1 MNEWD
6 VGDASRANSRR
17 PPVVSAALG
26 TAVRV
31 LRALAWCES
40 HALNPKDPMP
50 LKYENLD
57 PATRRHAIAEL
68 DGDIASS
75 AFHASDRLRPTAV
88 ADYQRL
94 LREAIRYYDDLWL
107 EQHANDLL
115 VDFEPRT
122 TRSGAQTTAKV
133 PEMAARML
141 AEGDFNRYYMRG
153 VALRAIDEGRQ
164 VVEVYRAR
172 LSLEPRQ
179 ESAELEGQRLTA
191 REVLD
196 FLRGQR
202 VEDAS
207 TARLGRPNSGLS
219 IRLV

>member
-1 MNEWD
+1 
-6 VGDASRANSRR
+6 
-17 PPVVSAALG
+17 
-26 TAVRV
+26 
-31 LRALAWCES
+31 
-40 HALNPKDPMP
+40 MP
-50 LKYENLD
+50 LKYDNLD
-57 PATRRHAIAEL
+57 PATRRGAIAEL
-68 DGDIASS
+68 DGDLASG
-75 AFHASDRLRPTAV
+75 AFHASDRLRPTAIG
-88 ADYQRL
+88 DYQRL
-94 LREAIRYYDDLWL
+94 LRDAIRYYDDLWL

-172 LSLEPRQ
+172 LSLEPRP
-179 ESAELEGQRLTA
+179 ESAELEGQRLPA

-196 FLRGQR
+196 YLRGQR
-202 VEDAS
+202 VEDPS
-207 TARLGRPNSGLS
+207 TVRLGRPNSGLS